1 MISDGTESDEALAA
15 RAGKGD
21 RMAFEEI
28 VRRHKT
34 ILYRFIRRYVGHGDD
49 AYDVLQDTFL
59 AAWTA
64 SARYDA
70 SRPFLPWLRTIG
82 LNKCRDFTRRQTV
95 RRLLLLA
102 RAAEPD
108 ESFQNPAPS
117 DDAAVESERL
127 DRLDAA
133 IAELPSFYKE
143 PLLLTSV
150 SGLSHQEAADILKT
164 TPKAIEMR
172 IYRAKRK
179 LGTIMGAEF
188 PEG

>member
-1 MISDGTESDEALAA
+1 MTSDGAESNETLAA

-28 VRRHKT
+28 VRRHKA
-34 ILYRFIRRYVGHGDD
+34 ILYRFIRRYVGHSDD

-82 LNKCRDFTRRQTV
+82 LNKCRDFARRQTV
-95 RRLLLLA
+95 RRLLLRA
-102 RAAEPD
+102 RAAEP
-108 ESFQNPAPS
+108 EEAFQVALQS
-117 DDAAVESERL
+117 DDNAVENERL

-133 IAELPSFYKE
+133 IAELPPFYKE

-164 TPKAIEMR
+164 TPKAVEMR
-172 IYRAKRK
+172 IYRAKRRLATVIGEK
-179 LGTIMGAEF
+179 F